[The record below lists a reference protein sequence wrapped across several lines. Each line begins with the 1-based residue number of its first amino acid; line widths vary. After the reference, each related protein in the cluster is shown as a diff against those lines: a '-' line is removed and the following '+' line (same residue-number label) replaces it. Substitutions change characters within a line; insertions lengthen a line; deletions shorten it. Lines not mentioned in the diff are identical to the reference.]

1 MQSRVNFN
9 DGHYSVSSISSFSSP
24 NIYIHSTPYR
34 TFFVN
39 RYKSIWD
46 TLGYSVKH
54 KSQGLQVDHR
64 HKTQGQPH
72 LYVFLKSMSA
82 ALMILGTQCCF
93 SATTSVLIDD
103 MEHRVTRSFV
113 SAGMGVAVVAVN
125 VVKATKNA
133 STFME

>member
-1 MQSRVNFN
+1 
-9 DGHYSVSSISSFSSP
+9 
-24 NIYIHSTPYR
+24 
-34 TFFVN
+34 
-39 RYKSIWD
+39 
-46 TLGYSVKH
+46 
-54 KSQGLQVDHR
+54 
-64 HKTQGQPH
+64 
-72 LYVFLKSMSA
+72 
-82 ALMILGTQCCF
+82 MILSTQCCF